1 MAAIPANYST
11 GVFTN
16 DIKIDELLAAG
27 DVLAQYVIEEQW
39 ATNAFVQSGILATDS
54 RLNNTTGVRVLLPFF
69 NELEAEEEQVR
80 SDSSWGKGGGG
91 FFTPQKTAASNQ
103 VATITHRGLS
113 YAADDLSQVQTGQ
126 DALAVIRSQ
135 MASELNRFL
144 SNKLLSQ
151 LSGLFGT
158 ALAGNTYDATS
169 SGATAYMSAANL
181 TSAKYILGNRAQT
194 LRAMVVH
201 PDVAGDLE
209 ILGMQTMSGSPGGT
223 VQYQS
228 NGIGVTNPEIRTF
241 AGLNVIV
248 DDTVPV
254 DGTPGSA
261 DAVYTS
267 YLFAPGV
274 VRTGSQYPLNIQ
286 ADRNKLSLQDIIIYN
301 YSNVLHVLGTS
312 WGNQDD
318 NPLNNDPGGDGTQGT
333 NFLDVAGNWS
343 CVYTG
348 PNAQKKVPLMQMQ
361 TKVERFQ

>member
-1 MAAIPANYST
+1 M
-11 GVFTN
+11 
-16 DIKIDELLAAG
+16 
-27 DVLAQYVIEEQW
+27 VI
-39 ATNAFVQSGILATDS
+39 
-54 RLNNTTGVRVLLPFF
+54 
-69 NELEAEEEQVR
+69 
-80 SDSSWGKGGGG
+80 
-91 FFTPQKTAASNQ
+91 
-103 VATITHRGLS
+103 
-113 YAADDLSQVQTGQ
+113 
-126 DALAVIRSQ
+126 
-135 MASELNRFL
+135 
-144 SNKLLSQ
+144 
-151 LSGLFGT
+151 
-158 ALAGNTYDATS
+158 
-169 SGATAYMSAANL
+169 
-181 TSAKYILGNRAQT
+181 
-194 LRAMVVH
+194 H

-301 YSNVLHVLGTS
+301 YSNCLHVLGTS

-318 NPLNNDPGGDGTQGT
+318 NPLNNDPGGDGPREPTSLMLPG
-333 NFLDVAGNWS
+333 WS

-348 PNAQKKVPLMQMQ
+348 PNAQKKVPLI
-361 TKVERFQ
+361 KCRPRSSASSDLALDHEEYEGPYGASFLCK